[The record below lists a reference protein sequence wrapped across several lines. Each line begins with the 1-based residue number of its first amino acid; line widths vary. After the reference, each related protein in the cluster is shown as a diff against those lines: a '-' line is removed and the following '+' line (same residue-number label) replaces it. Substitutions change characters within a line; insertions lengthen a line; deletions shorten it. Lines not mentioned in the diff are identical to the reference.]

1 VALIRA
7 VLGMLAWMIR
17 CWKVFF
23 VLFAKN
29 SMVPYYFTRRI
40 GNSLTVAGGSDMGRG
55 RSAVASA
62 CQLMSSCGLFNVV
75 SDFRLSKLPIE
86 FTVLTWIYG

>member
-1 VALIRA
+1 
-7 VLGMLAWMIR
+7 
-17 CWKVFF
+17 
-23 VLFAKN
+23 
-29 SMVPYYFTRRI
+29 MVPYYFTRRI

-55 RSAVASA
+55 RSTVTMISEFRREQCPASA
-62 CQLMSSCGLFNVV
+62 CQLMVSCGLLNVV